1 MIVLKSSKLLR
12 TFFFLLKS
20 FLGIGCLTFP
30 YAFSIIGV
38 TPAVLLTI
46 LVVILIRYSMI
57 QLIYVDDL
65 LLRKSGCGGS
75 SFPQIA
81 LHSFQGINGFIGI
94 ALEYLTLSIL
104 IFGQIGTCVSYLMF
118 LSTNIRALLLSNLI
132 QLSHTFSIILFIP
145 LLIPLVLVRD
155 VKTLHPSAVAGMM
168 AFAIGISCLIL
179 QCKQSNEIIDTTT
192 IESVF
197 NIYLYKPDGLFRF
210 IGIALFAAEGITAI
224 PSAKTSLE
232 EDEEDE
238 YEETVLETIGK
249 EKEISIQEQTGD
261 FINVLNASL
270 LTMTFIL
277 LLFGAFG
284 WYCLGINPPS
294 IVTEALS
301 FSLLSLSS
309 RLFLVVYIFFTLPL
323 QLYPVSQA
331 LEALFFQIS
340 SGKTRERRN
349 SGESVE
355 IVSSSF
361 ITIESNSN
369 STIGGSMSPRK
380 LSPIRSVSSITTVP
394 SNDQSNLPWYHSL
407 RIGLLVLTAIIA
419 TNVSSFAGI
428 LSVIGW
434 LSFGVL
440 TFLLP
445 PLMYVVQVTTHFTS
459 DQLIRGYHLLDW
471 KRRLNKTTSRASDN
485 VSYNAIKNDE
495 QPLILYSWHLERCL
509 LFIYCVGGTVLSIF
523 GCINAIYEV
532 KKDQSN
538 N

>member
-1 MIVLKSSKLLR
+1 
-12 TFFFLLKS
+12 
-20 FLGIGCLTFP
+20 
-30 YAFSIIGV
+30 
-38 TPAVLLTI
+38 
-46 LVVILIRYSMI
+46 MI

-65 LLRKSGCGGS
+65 MLRKSGCGGG

-81 LHSFQGINGFIGI
+81 LHSFEGINGFSGI
-94 ALEYLTLSIL
+94 ALEHLTLSVL

-118 LSTNIRALLLSNLI
+118 LSTNIRALFLASSI
-132 QLSHTFSIILFIP
+132 QLSHTFSIFLFIP

-168 AFAIGISCLIL
+168 AFAVGISCMIL
-179 QCKQSNEIIDTTT
+179 QCKQYNDKIDTSTSMNTAT
-192 IESVF
+192 IDTIF
-197 NIYLYKPDGLFRF
+197 NLSLYKPDGLFRF

-224 PSAKTSLE
+224 PSAKASLE
-232 EDEEDE
+232 EEED
-238 YEETVLETIGK
+238 YEESFTETIGK
-249 EKEISIQEQTGD
+249 EKEIAVQERTGD
-261 FINVLNASL
+261 FINVLNAAL

-277 LLFGAFG
+277 LLFGSFG
-284 WYCLGINPPS
+284 WYCLGMNPPS

-301 FSLLSLSS
+301 FGLLSLSS
-309 RLFLVVYIFFTLPL
+309 RFFLVFYIFFTLPL

-331 LEALFFQIS
+331 LETLFFQIS
-340 SGKTRERRN
+340 TGKTRERRN
-349 SGESVE
+349 SGQSIE
-355 IVSSSF
+355 IVSSSSSS
-361 ITIESNSN
+361 ITIDSNSN

-380 LSPIRSVSSITTVP
+380 LSPIRESMSSMNTLP
-394 SNDQSNLPWYHSL
+394 SNDQSNLLFWYHSL

-471 KRRLNKTTSRASDN
+471 KRRVSKTTSKVSDN

-509 LFIYCVGGTVLSIF
+509 LCIFCVGGTVLSIF